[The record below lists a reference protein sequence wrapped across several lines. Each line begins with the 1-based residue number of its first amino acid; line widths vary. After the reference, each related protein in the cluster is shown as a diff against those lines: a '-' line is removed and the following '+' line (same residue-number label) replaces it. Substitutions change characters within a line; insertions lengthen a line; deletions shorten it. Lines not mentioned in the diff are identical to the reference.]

1 MDTKKLR
8 QKILDLAIHGKLV
21 PQDPNDEPAS
31 ILLERIR
38 AEKERLIAEGKIKR
52 SKKSAT
58 SDTSHYENV
67 PFEVPDGWCWCR
79 LEDYFV
85 LLSGQD
91 FPPEKYNDAQNG
103 IPYIIGASNLY
114 MGKIVINRWTQ
125 APSVKT
131 AKGDLLVVC
140 KGAGVGKMAL
150 NDIGDMHIARQIQ
163 AIRDVSKMMS
173 IEYIKMV
180 VSYYIED
187 IIADANGLIP
197 GLKRELLL
205 SLLMPIPPLQEQRRI
220 ITTFQKLMFFIESI
234 DNDSLELTKS
244 IKIAQS
250 KILDLAIHGRLV
262 PQDAHDE
269 PASELLKRI
278 NPKAVAS
285 CDNPH
290 YADIPESWVE
300 CKLGDVC
307 SFESGYAY
315 SSELYKSMGIPL
327 IRISNIVDGYV
338 NIENCVYIKGDE
350 LSKNV
355 RVKQGDLLIAMSGA
369 TTGKIGIY
377 TYSDDAILNQR
388 VGNITVKEHS
398 ILSMGYRDLFINAI
412 KVEIEKKAYGGAQPN
427 ISGKMICNFSFSL
440 PPYNEQLRIVS
451 KVNELFSQLDMIEK
465 SLQA

>member
-1 MDTKKLR
+1 
-8 QKILDLAIHGKLV
+8 
-21 PQDPNDEPAS
+21 
-31 ILLERIR
+31 
-38 AEKERLIAEGKIKR
+38 
-52 SKKSAT
+52 
-58 SDTSHYENV
+58 
-67 PFEVPDGWCWCR
+67 
-79 LEDYFV
+79 
-85 LLSGQD
+85 
-91 FPPEKYNDAQNG
+91 
-103 IPYIIGASNLY
+103 

-262 PQDAHDE
+262 PQDANDE